1 METPGRLLKKTREE
15 KGQTLEDISGLLK
28 IRHDYLAA
36 LEEEAYS
43 FLPGDVFIKGYL
55 RIYSNALGINADYVL
70 DLYKK
75 QVDAARS
82 LESPAV
88 KTEKAFDYRKYIAIS
103 ASAAV
108 ILLLVVLAVTR
119 KHQEPAATETR
130 NMTKSLKTQ
139 ADAPKMLTLE
149 IIATEETWVSVSTG
163 KDGNDQ
169 RLLKP
174 GDSVQ
179 WTAAESF
186 SIKVGNAG
194 GITIIFNGRDIGSLG
209 PRGKVI
215 TLVLPE
221 ASETAE
227 AGGA

>member
-15 KGQTLEDISGLLK
+15 KGQTLEDISGFLK

-36 LEEEAYS
+36 LEDEAYS

-82 LESPAV
+82 LESPPV
-88 KTEKAFDYRKYIAIS
+88 KTKNTVDYKKYIAIS
-103 ASAAV
+103 ASAAI
-108 ILLLVVLAVTR
+108 ILLLTVLAVTR
-119 KHQEPAATETR
+119 KYQESAVTEIR
-130 NMTKSLKTQ
+130 NMTKSLQTQ
-139 ADAPKMLTLE
+139 ADAPKMFSLE
-149 IIATEETWVSVSTG
+149 IIAIEETWVSVSTG
-163 KDGNDQ
+163 EDGNDQ

-174 GDSVQ
+174 GDTVR
-179 WTAAESF
+179 WTAQESF

-194 GITIIFNGRDIGSLG
+194 GIKIIFNGRDIGSLG
-209 PRGKVI
+209 PSGKVI
-215 TLVLPE
+215 NLVLPE
-221 ASETAE
+221 SVKTD

>member
-15 KGQTLEDISGLLK
+15 KGQKLEEISVFLK

-36 LEEEAYS
+36 LEDEAYA

-55 RIYSNALGINADYVL
+55 RIYSNALGINADYVV

-75 QVDAARS
+75 QIDAARS
-82 LESPAV
+82 IESQPV
-88 KTEKAFDYRKYIAIS
+88 ETKKAFNYKRYSAIS

-119 KHQEPAATETR
+119 DRQEPPITESR
-130 NMTKSLKTQ
+130 NITKNLPAQ
-139 ADAPKMLTLE
+139 ADAPKMLSLE
-149 IIATEETWVSVSTG
+149 IIANEETWVSVSTG
-163 KDGNDQ
+163 PDGKDQ
-169 RLLKP
+169 RLLKS
-174 GDSVQ
+174 GDTVQ
-179 WTAAESF
+179 WTAPESF
-186 SIKVGNAG
+186 SIKIGNAG
-194 GITIIFNGRDIGSLG
+194 GIKIIFNGRDIGSLG

-215 TLVLPE
+215 NLVLPE
-221 ASETAE
+221 SVKTD